1 MPKKDTRDLSKEIS
15 QLVVNPIGL
24 TDDCDIGM
32 TYWNERA
39 EVFRNK
45 VTDLLYDNTLAGD
58 VDEHLLDCMV
68 RSYRRLIELNHEA
81 LVGGMVIDSPH
92 GKKANPAI
100 ASLQAEERIFH
111 NYLKDFG
118 LTPMSRSNR
127 DGAVSTKPLHGNH
140 KQSNILKIIG
150 N

>member
-1 MPKKDTRDLSKEIS
+1 MKKPIDGDLSQEIT
-15 QLVVNPIGL
+15 QLVMNPIGL
-24 TDDCDIGM
+24 NDDDIGL

-39 EVFRNK
+39 EVFRSR
-45 VTDLLYDNTLAGD
+45 VTDLLYKNTLAGD
-58 VDEHLLDCMV
+58 LDESLLESMV
-68 RSYRRLIELNHEA
+68 RSYRRLIELNHES

-127 DGAVSTKPLHGNH
+127 DGATATKPLHGNH
-140 KQSNILKIIG
+140 KQSSILKLLG